1 MAAPCCVV
9 LTAEQERVALS
20 FRNLERVS
28 VLPALGTGVADVIG
42 ASRLLISE
50 DALSE
55 LTDRVNAERETEQEE
70 D

>member
-1 MAAPCCVV
+1 MLVV
-9 LTAEQERVALS
+9 LTEEQVGVARS

-28 VLPALGTGVADVIG
+28 VLPALGVGVADVIG

-55 LTDRVNAERETEQEE
+55 LTGRVTAEPRSDEE